1 MWKLQ
6 ELVGQ
11 VVHQGCKPAPQP
23 QSEFLDAA
31 FRKVVTVT
39 KQTLVREETKEK
51 RQREKKTVVSDRLM
65 EVGDLVEMLEAEEQ
79 GLKSAA

>member
-1 MWKLQ
+1 M
-6 ELVGQ
+6 
-11 VVHQGCKPAPQP
+11 
-23 QSEFLDAA
+23 
-31 FRKVVTVT
+31 TVT